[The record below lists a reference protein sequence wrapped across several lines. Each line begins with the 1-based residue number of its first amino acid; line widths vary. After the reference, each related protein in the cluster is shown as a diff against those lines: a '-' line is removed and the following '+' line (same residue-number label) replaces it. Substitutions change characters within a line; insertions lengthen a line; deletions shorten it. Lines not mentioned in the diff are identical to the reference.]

1 MNENMK
7 HLLCKYKKHKGFF
20 ITNYKKHLHICLN
33 EVHLMLDCV
42 LRRFLIRDIYQVIF
56 RAMFHTER
64 FLIILLISLCTYIK
78 TSCTFKGNITRSRST
93 CILMY

>member
-1 MNENMK
+1 MQIQETQRSF
-7 HLLCKYKKHKGFF
+7 LIRIIKY
-20 ITNYKKHLHICLN
+20 INLHICLN

-42 LRRFLIRDIYQVIF
+42 LRRFLIRDIYQVTF

-78 TSCTFKGNITRSRST
+78 ASCTFIGNITRSRST

>member
-7 HLLCKYKKHKGFF
+7 HLVCKYKKHKGFFF

-42 LRRFLIRDIYQVIF
+42 LRRFLIRDIKNVI
-56 RAMFHTER
+56 
-64 FLIILLISLCTYIK
+64 K
-78 TSCTFKGNITRSRST
+78 
-93 CILMY
+93 